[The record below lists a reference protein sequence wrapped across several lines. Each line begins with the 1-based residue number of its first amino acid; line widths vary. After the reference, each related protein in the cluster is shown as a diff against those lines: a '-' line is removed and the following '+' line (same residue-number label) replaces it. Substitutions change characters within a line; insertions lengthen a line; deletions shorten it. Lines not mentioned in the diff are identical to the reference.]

1 MPDRKGSE
9 FAGLSVAIITPFAD
23 GEVDYARLRE
33 QIEFQIDAGTS
44 CIVPVGTTGESPT
57 LSHAEHEKVIAEVI
71 QCVAGRAKVMA
82 GTGSNSTAEA
92 LRLTTRAAA
101 EGADATLQVA
111 PYYNKPTQEG
121 FYQHFKAVAESVD
134 IPVCVYNIPGR
145 CGKEIEVETIQRLAE
160 VPGIA
165 MVKEATGKL
174 DQCSAIVGS
183 TDLTVLCGDDSLTL
197 PMMSVGG
204 EGVVSVVGNVVPGD
218 MLKLVQAAAA
228 GDFET
233 ARAWHHKLFKLC
245 QNMLGLATN
254 PIPVKAAMQM
264 LGRDTGDLRLP
275 MTPLEEDAE
284 SKLRETLFA
293 YGIASAA
300 SV

>member
-1 MPDRKGSE
+1 
-9 FAGLSVAIITPFAD
+9 
-23 GEVDYARLRE
+23 
-33 QIEFQIDAGTS
+33 
-44 CIVPVGTTGESPT
+44 
-57 LSHAEHEKVIAEVI
+57 
-71 QCVAGRAKVMA
+71 
-82 GTGSNSTAEA
+82 
-92 LRLTTRAAA
+92 
-101 EGADATLQVA
+101 
-111 PYYNKPTQEG
+111 
-121 FYQHFKAVAESVD
+121 
-134 IPVCVYNIPGR
+134 
-145 CGKEIEVETIQRLAE
+145 
-160 VPGIA
+160 

-233 ARAWHHKLFKLC
+233 AREWHHKLFKLC

-293 YGIASAA
+293 YGVASAA